1 MGLYQGSERHQGF
14 SLHVRNVP
22 LYNKEPRQ
30 EEEMIT
36 DYEWP
41 LWQTTALVCG
51 IDEAGRGPL
60 AGPVVAAAVIFPR
73 WFRPVGTIL
82 ERVNDSKKL
91 SAAERELLSPAIRD
105 AAAFWAV
112 AEVDPETIDQ
122 INILQATMLAM
133 NQAVAALPIQPELLL
148 VDGNRFRTEL
158 PIPYE
163 TVVKGDSKV
172 FSIAAA
178 SVLAK
183 THRDELMVAYA
194 GEYPQYGFE
203 RHVGYPTRAHVE
215 AIRQHGRCPIH
226 RQSFRLRQLGEKP

>member
-1 MGLYQGSERHQGF
+1 
-14 SLHVRNVP
+14 
-22 LYNKEPRQ
+22 
-30 EEEMIT
+30 MIT

-41 LWQTTALVCG
+41 RWQHSTLICG
-51 IDEAGRGPL
+51 IDEAGRGAL
-60 AGPVVAAAVIFPR
+60 AGPVVAAAVLFPR
-73 WFRPVGTIL
+73 WFRPDGGIL

-91 SAAERELLSPAIRD
+91 SAAEREMLAPAIRD

-112 AEVDPETIDQ
+112 AAVDPETIDR
-122 INILQATMLAM
+122 INILEATMLAM
-133 NQAVAALPIQPELLL
+133 NQAVALLPVRPEQLL
-148 VDGNRFRTEL
+148 VDGNRFKTDL

-163 TVVKGDSKV
+163 TIVKGDSKV

-183 THRDELMVAYA
+183 TYRDALMVACSRQ
-194 GEYPQYGFE
+194 YPQYGFE
-203 RHVGYPTRAHVE
+203 RHVGYATKVHVE